1 MSIWCGGTYIHYLVQ
16 VVLQV
21 LHAVEGVAA
30 SGFKDL
36 LLGIRAPSPFGAV
49 LLAHKLSSLLFL

>member
-21 LHAVEGVAA
+21 LHAVEGVAVA
-30 SGFKDL
+30 DISGV
-36 LLGIRAPSPFGAV
+36 LLGVCGLSPLSGV
-49 LLAHKLSSLLFL
+49 LLAHKLL